1 MREIRNSDGRLVC
14 RIDESAGIIEIYA
27 KGCLTR
33 IQWIPEGKVRITHTR
48 KKALTA

>member
-14 RIDESAGIIEIYA
+14 RIDEAAGIIEIYI

-33 IQWIPEGKVRITHTR
+33 IQWMPEGKVRTTHVRQKT
-48 KKALTA
+48 LST